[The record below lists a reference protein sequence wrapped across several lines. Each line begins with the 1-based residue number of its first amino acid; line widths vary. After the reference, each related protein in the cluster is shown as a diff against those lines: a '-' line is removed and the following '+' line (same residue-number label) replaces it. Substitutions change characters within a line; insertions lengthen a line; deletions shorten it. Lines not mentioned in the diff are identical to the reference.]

1 VHLARLGRRGPPLY
15 RHLSESFFEN
25 MSNYWKKVNVWSIKG
40 PLLLL
45 ALILGF
51 LDHILRWG
59 GGVYGAGATMII
71 PIIEF
76 RDFWNEARF
85 WITVFLLILIQVPL
99 VIELKPLIGRQ
110 GFPLMLAFG
119 IFDCVLVA
127 SVLWW
132 VCSGKS
138 TRSV

>member
-1 VHLARLGRRGPPLY
+1 MPNH
-15 RHLSESFFEN
+15 
-25 MSNYWKKVNVWSIKG
+25 WKKVNVWSIKG

-59 GGVYGAGATMII
+59 GGVYAAGAAMIV
-71 PIIEF
+71 PIIGF

-85 WITVFLLILIQVPL
+85 WITIFLLVPIQVPL
-99 VIELKPLIGRQ
+99 VIELNPLIERQ
-110 GFPLMLAFG
+110 GFPLLLTFG
-119 IFDCVLVA
+119 ILDCVLVA

-132 VCSGKS
+132 VCSGES